1 MARDRYEPLKL
12 NQTNRYVGY
21 QFHARVK
28 VDGMDAASGFRYLIL
43 SVYHWI
49 RGRVPEEDRSV
60 PELALPEAGEY
71 ASVLDKAFL
80 PYHFSVGYT
89 MDITPLMEDGIWSL
103 RLKEPDIGTDERPP
117 VSGRFFT
124 TRVGLRLNEKGY
136 TELGIKIDV
145 TDPASEEKEIDFAFR
160 PGFVR
165 GLAVQP
171 FVVFEQVRELG
182 YGCPLRVSTPEEYK
196 RFQFMLDSDENQL
209 PLVVFTHYR
218 RGEKKVPPVSMEEFV
233 KSDSL
238 KSFLQSPGMGFGMP
252 KKDVPM
258 PDMSS
263 VSGMPALKPGAVV
276 SVEKKAA
283 PAGVAAPATG
293 LFAPAPDA
301 SAPAAVPELLHDAE
315 AFARSAFGY
324 ALTVV
329 LGDALF
335 DKFSSRVKKEIRP
348 GDIVLCG
355 ARKFRGEVSVIG
367 AFTGDGEAELKK
379 AYTAAMLGAQSYSKH
394 KAAYSYG
401 SVVFEAEARK
411 LAQQKELERI
421 LESEHLEEKER
432 YAQLARFAEGQK
444 EVIDE
449 KDRKIDRLEKQCDE
463 EFDRGVAFRDFENAR
478 LDEENSGLRR
488 DLAAEQ
494 EKNRQMLSEHQ
505 WAKNVLGALD
515 QMRKVAKL
523 PEDNADVVSYFKQV
537 YPDRLGFTERG
548 EWEASRCEL
557 KTDHLWEILYM
568 IANDLTDLFR
578 EKEGNLTEEDVTR
591 VAGCEVAMQE
601 GSMTRKDSSF
611 MKLREDEYEGKKIS
625 VEPHLKL
632 KSAKGEPAHQRLH
645 FCYDTELKKVIIG
658 YLGDHLD
665 SAATRYA
672 KKR

>member
-1 MARDRYEPLKL
+1 MARDKYEPLKL
-12 NQTNRYVGY
+12 NQTNRYAGY

-28 VDGMDAASGFRYLIL
+28 IDGMEPDAAFRYLIL

-49 RGRVPEEDRSV
+49 RSRVPENDRGMA
-60 PELALPEAGEY
+60 ELALPEPEDLGSLVDE
-71 ASVLDKAFL
+71 SFL

-89 MDITPLMEDGIWSL
+89 MDITPLVEEGIWSL
-103 RLKEPDIGTDERPP
+103 RLKEPDIGTDERPS

-124 TRVGLRLNEKGY
+124 TRVGLRLSDKGY
-136 TELGIKIDV
+136 TELGIRIDV
-145 TDPASEEKEIDFAFR
+145 TDPASEEKEVDFAFR

-165 GLAVQP
+165 SLAIQP
-171 FVVFEQVRELG
+171 SVCFEQVRELG
-182 YGCPLRVSTPEEYK
+182 YGCPLRVSTSEEYK
-196 RFQFMLDSDENQL
+196 KFQFMLDNEDNQL

-218 RGEKKVPPVSMEEFV
+218 RGEKKAPSVSMEEFM
-233 KSDSL
+233 KGDPL
-238 KSFLQSPGMGFGMP
+238 KSFLVSPGFGMLG

-258 PDMSS
+258 PDMSA
-263 VSGMPALKPGAVV
+263 VSGMPALRPGVV
-276 SVEKKAA
+276 RTVEKKVVTDE
-283 PAGVAAPATG
+283 VASPVSG
-293 LFAPAPDA
+293 MFAPDA
-301 SAPAAVPELLHDAE
+301 SAPVVPELLHDTE
-315 AFARSAFGY
+315 AFARSVFGY
-324 ALTVV
+324 AQTVV
-329 LGDALF
+329 LGDAFF
-335 DKFSSRVKKEIRP
+335 DKFASRVKKEIRP

-367 AFTGDGEAELKK
+367 AFTGDGENELKK
-379 AYTAAMLGAQSYSKH
+379 AYTAALLGAQSYSKH

-444 EVIDE
+444 AVIDE

-478 LDEENSGLRR
+478 LDEENTGLRK

-523 PEDNADVVSYFKQV
+523 PEDNANVVSYFRQV

-548 EWEASRCEL
+548 EWEASRCGL
-557 KTDHLWEILYM
+557 KTDHLWGILYM

-578 EKEGNLTEEDVTR
+578 EKEGNLMEEDVTR

-601 GSMTRKDSSF
+601 GSMTRKDSTL
-611 MKLREDEYEGKKIS
+611 MKLRDDEYEGRKIS

-632 KSAKGEPAHQRLH
+632 KSVKGEPAHQRLH
-645 FCYDTELKKVIIG
+645 FCYDPELKKIIIG